1 MLRLGTSADLGFIRS
16 LAGRPDYR
24 PFITDESEEILSG
37 YLDGSDYQ
45 VLIWEPEGQPAG
57 FAIFSEIG
65 EPSGRVMLM
74 RLALAEAGKG
84 EGCVFLRTLI
94 DHAFTAYSAGR
105 IWLDCSGEN
114 TRAMRA
120 YQRAGFALEAR
131 LRSHEFVPALGRNVD
146 TLLYGMLRA
155 DWEALEPLSPRF

>member
-24 PFITDESEEILSG
+24 TFITDESEAALAV
-37 YLDGSDYQ
+37 YLDADDCQ
-45 VLIWEPEGQPAG
+45 ILIWEPEGKPAG
-57 FAIFSEIG
+57 FAIFCEIDHR
-65 EPSGRVMLM
+65 SGRVELM
-74 RLALAEAGKG
+74 RLALAEAGLG
-84 EGCVFLRTLI
+84 NGAVFLRTLI

-120 YQRAGFALEAR
+120 YQRVGFALEAR